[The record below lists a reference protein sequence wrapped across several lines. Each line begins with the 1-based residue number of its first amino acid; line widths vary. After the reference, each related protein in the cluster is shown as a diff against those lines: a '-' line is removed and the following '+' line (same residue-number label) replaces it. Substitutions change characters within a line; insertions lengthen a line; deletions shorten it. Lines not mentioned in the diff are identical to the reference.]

1 MKLTEKTCTTETFT
15 SNLFQNVEQETFWN
29 YTNYQIE

>member
-1 MKLTEKTCTTETFT
+1 MELTEKTCTTEPLT
-15 SNLFQNVEQETFWN
+15 STLFLNVEQETFSN